1 MNKFWETGK
10 DTTTFDFEGNKKE
23 LVSNLDYI
31 SEMSVEEQTLYKK
44 WIEWNQ
50 DLHTSMMKLPIIQS
64 YYDLLWTPT
73 DLTNY
78 DLTIKEI
85 QSLEP
90 YVEIVEDP
98 KESGKW
104 SDIRKLIHTMDFTAN
119 PGRNVKIYVKDKL
132 TGKILGL
139 ISLGSDITSLGVRDE
154 FIGWGKE
161 DKFTNGKLNNTTI
174 ATTIVS
180 VQPFGYNM
188 LGGKLIA
195 TMTTSPVIRDYWY
208 KKYNNILVGVG
219 TTALYGASSMYN
231 GIPHFKTLGESK
243 GMISIKPDDK
253 YYDVWHQYIK
263 VKYPE
268 KYEKA
273 INSTGPKQNVLNMIF
288 RELDIKTTHYNHGFK
303 RGVYFAQMYENG
315 NAFLCSKI
323 DETKLKLN
331 ERFSK
336 GDEYS
341 IQWWK
346 DKAVKRYTTLYNDN
360 RIKPEI
366 LFYSDVI
373 GMTWE
378 QCKEKYLK
386 EVGR

>member
-1 MNKFWETGK
+1 MNKFWDIGE
-10 DTTTFDFEGNKKE
+10 DTNTFDFDKNKKE
-23 LVSNLDYI
+23 LIGNLDYI

-50 DLHTSMMKLPIIQS
+50 DLHTSMKKLPVIQS

-78 DLTIKEI
+78 DLTISEI

-98 KESGKW
+98 KESTKW
-104 SDIRKLIHTMDFTAN
+104 SD
-119 PGRNVKIYVKDKL
+119 VKDKL

-154 FIGWGKE
+154 YIGWGKE

-253 YYDVWHQYIK
+253 FYEPWHQYIK
-263 VKYPE
+263 KNYPE
-268 KYEKA
+268 KYDKA
-273 INSTGPKQNVLNMIF
+273 INATGPKQNVLNLIF
-288 RELDIKTTHYNHGFK
+288 RELGVKTNHYNHGFK

-315 NAFLCSKI
+315 NDFLCSKI
-323 DETKLKLN
+323 GESELKMKDKF
-331 ERFSK
+331 EK

-341 IQWWK
+341 VQWWK
-346 DKAVKRYTTLYNDN
+346 DKAVKRYTTLFNEN

>member
-1 MNKFWETGK
+1 
-10 DTTTFDFEGNKKE
+10 
-23 LVSNLDYI
+23 
-31 SEMSVEEQTLYKK
+31 MSVEEQTLYKK

-154 FIGWGKE
+154 FIGWTKD
-161 DKFTNGKLNNTTI
+161 DKFVNGKLNNTTI

-315 NAFLCSKI
+315 NEYLCSKI
-323 DETKLKLN
+323 NDMDLQLKD
-331 ERFSK
+331 RFAK